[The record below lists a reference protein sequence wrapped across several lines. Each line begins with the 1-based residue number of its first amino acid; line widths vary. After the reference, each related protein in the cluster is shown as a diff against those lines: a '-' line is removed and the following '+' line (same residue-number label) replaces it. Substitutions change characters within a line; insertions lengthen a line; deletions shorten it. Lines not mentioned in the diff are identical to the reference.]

1 MIAFGHV
8 GHWLADLVFVL
19 PLLVL
24 GALLLASRVRERR
37 ASRRREPEA
46 PG

>member
-1 MIAFGHV
+1 VIAFAHV
-8 GHWLADLVFVL
+8 GHWLADMLFVL

-24 GALLLASRVRERR
+24 GALLLAGRLRERR